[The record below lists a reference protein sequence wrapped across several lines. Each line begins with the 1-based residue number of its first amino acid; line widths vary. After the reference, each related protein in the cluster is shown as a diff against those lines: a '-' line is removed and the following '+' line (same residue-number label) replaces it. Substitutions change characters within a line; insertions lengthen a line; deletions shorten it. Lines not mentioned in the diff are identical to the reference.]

1 MNHNHLKETFGKLN
15 AHDLPAGVAALI
27 GIVMLFLVFRTGK
40 FFMKLVFFHIA
51 VGRLAQEPAG
61 KVYTSPHIGTLI
73 PAYTPHRV
81 YLGHWFLT
89 PDYPAKLAYFNDLM
103 EGRASPRGLA
113 DLIQKEAID
122 YVLLPPAM
130 PRSVLDAIRPLA
142 KNIIAVDQFVL
153 VLTH

>member
-1 MNHNHLKETFGKLN
+1 MAFAVLLVLLFQS
-15 AHDLPAGVAALI
+15 AVAVTWRSARQAVAYQI
-27 GIVMLFLVFRTGK
+27 PGPIMA
-40 FFMKLVFFHIA
+40 A